1 MTDSSVPLNTLGV
14 CSLPPVA
21 VVEMSLDKT
30 RACFEGHM
38 GEDPQPFDF
47 GDGGPGQLTMPEE
60 EEEVGLSA

>member
-1 MTDSSVPLNTLGV
+1 
-14 CSLPPVA
+14 
-21 VVEMSLDKT
+21 MSLDKT